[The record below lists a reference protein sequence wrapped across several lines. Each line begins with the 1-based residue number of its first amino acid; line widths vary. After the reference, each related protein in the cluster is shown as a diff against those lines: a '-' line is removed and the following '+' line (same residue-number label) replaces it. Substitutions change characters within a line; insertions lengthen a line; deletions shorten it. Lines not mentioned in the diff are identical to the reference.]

1 MNISA
6 DAVDY
11 VVVHTDQGDI
21 VVRVDAGII
30 KDEEVNDL

>member
-11 VVVHTDQGDI
+11 VVVHTDKGDI